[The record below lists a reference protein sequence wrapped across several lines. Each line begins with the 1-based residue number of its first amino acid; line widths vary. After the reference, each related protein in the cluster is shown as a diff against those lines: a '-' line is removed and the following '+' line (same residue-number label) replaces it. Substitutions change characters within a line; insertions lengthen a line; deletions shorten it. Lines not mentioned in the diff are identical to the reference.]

1 MKLLPRQCSSI
12 RMHKEYT
19 RDKITSGDS
28 RSKPLQPGE
37 RNCSE
42 TYRQSILLQFGV
54 PLLCTKLISFSSL
67 NREGKRHPPWSNHVI
82 LLGHPKSCDLLCTW
96 NIRETKLPQVTVDQS
111 HNSLVNETA
120 LRCTVKVFSSILE
133 YPCTKSISFLSLNK
147 KGKRRPRDWMGFS
160 LQWTVIKLWITS
172 TAHLSIPW
180 NSFWDGCSDEI
191 ASPTMFINPGALGI
205 YEVINYPQVTVDQ
218 SHNSLVNETALRRTV
233 TVFSSVSEYPC
244 CARN

>member
-1 MKLLPRQCSSI
+1 MVCLWGGPVMYLADEATTAEVFTTTTIKLW
-12 RMHKEYT
+12 
-19 RDKITSGDS
+19 ITSTAHLS
-28 RSKPLQPGE
+28 VLW
-37 RNCSE
+37 
-42 TYRQSILLQFGV
+42 
-54 PLLCTKLISFSSL
+54 ISFLTRTFWWNCFPNNVHRS
-67 NREGKRHPPWSNHVI
+67 G
-82 LLGHPKSCDLLCTW
+82 CTR

-120 LRCTVKVFSSILE
+120 LGCTVKVFSSILE

-172 TAHLSIPW
+172 TAHLSVPW

-233 TVFSSVSEYPC
+233 TVFSSVLEYPC
-244 CARN
+244 CALN